1 MPEYYIKVDGNNIT
15 EFVAE
20 RMSDIQRRVVAQA
33 YAKAEG
39 ISEKGVTVIEKRKNG
54 THLQSRKE
62 KQNG

>member
-1 MPEYYIKVDGNNIT
+1 MPTYYIKVDGNSIT
-15 EFVAE
+15 EFEAD
-20 RMSDIQRRVVAQA
+20 RMSDIQRRLVAQS

-39 ISEKGVTVIEKRKNG
+39 IGEKGVTVVEKRKNG